1 MNAEDLHAVKCA
13 VSTTI
18 ARFGALGT
26 SHQWTSVVKPA
37 VQRHLCNSQVEE
49 IVCYCLGNVNV
60 RRRREKQL
68 KKQPGVNKRV
78 FMFAF
83 IQHKGAPPSQ
93 PSLYLPHSLS
103 TTHTLFRPPPININA
118 IIPLC

>member
-1 MNAEDLHAVKCA
+1 MNAEDFHAAVKCA
-13 VSTTI
+13 VGTTI

-60 RRRREKQL
+60 RRRREL
-68 KKQPGVNKRV
+68 EEREKQPGVN
-78 FMFAF
+78 
-83 IQHKGAPPSQ
+83 
-93 PSLYLPHSLS
+93 
-103 TTHTLFRPPPININA
+103 
-118 IIPLC
+118 

>member
-1 MNAEDLHAVKCA
+1 MNAEDFHAAVKCA
-13 VSTTI
+13 VGTTI

-60 RRRREKQL
+60 RRRRERSNL
-68 KKQPGVNKRV
+68 V
-78 FMFAF
+78 
-83 IQHKGAPPSQ
+83 
-93 PSLYLPHSLS
+93 
-103 TTHTLFRPPPININA
+103 
-118 IIPLC
+118 

>member
-49 IVCYCLGNVNV
+49 IVCYCLGNYTMWSFVW
-60 RRRREKQL
+60 
-68 KKQPGVNKRV
+68 RV
-78 FMFAF
+78 ER
-83 IQHKGAPPSQ
+83 GALRGQAAGGTSRHR
-93 PSLYLPHSLS
+93 PHYEM
-103 TTHTLFRPPPININA
+103 
-118 IIPLC
+118 